1 MIRDNF
7 SKAIIETDIQELK
20 KYRAERNRAK
30 ELMDLKL
37 ALIVT
42 AGTPVPRVGNT
53 AIDGV
58 FTAGTFNA
66 DSSTVSDVTL
76 SSITRKTNVEL
87 FIDVNSPL
95 RINGPGSQE
104 NLLDIIASSGFRPI
118 IRLTNGAVATWN
130 VALETATASTPFVI
144 RTGIGVDP
152 QLRLDQN
159 GTLTVAKLQ
168 GDGSL
173 ITNIDPNA
181 IGSGTF
187 DAARIPNLNA
197 SKITAGTLPVERGG
211 TGLATLQANRLLV
224 GNGTGNVA
232 ISGVTWDS
240 VNARVGINDPTQA
253 LTVNG
258 SILASGDVTAFSDVR
273 LKSNIVTIDS
283 ALEKVLKLRG
293 VYFTKD
299 DKNSMGVIAQEV
311 EKVIPEVVAD
321 NGGYKSVAYGNIV
334 GLLIEAIK
342 ELKQEIEVLKNGN

>member
-1 MIRDNF
+1 MSTINEIVISDTF
-7 SKAIIETDIQELK
+7 QVWL
-20 KYRAERNRAK
+20 NRTN
-30 ELMDLKL
+30 EVIDVINDS

-42 AGTPVPRVGNT
+42 AGTPVPRVGTT

-240 VNARVGINDPTQA
+240 VNARVGINDSNPTQA

>member
-1 MIRDNF
+1 MSTINPIVISDTF
-7 SKAIIETDIQELK
+7 QVWL
-20 KYRAERNRAK
+20 NRTN
-30 ELMDLKL
+30 EVIGVINDS

-66 DSSTVSDVTL
+66 DSSTISDVAL
-76 SSITRKTNVEL
+76 SSITRETNAEL

-173 ITNIDPNA
+173 ITNIDPKSM
-181 IGSGTF
+181 GDGVF
-187 DAARIPNLNA
+187 EVERIPEHGA
-197 SKITAGTLPVERGG
+197 WKITAGIFPIERGG
-211 TGLATLQANRLLV
+211 TGRSSHTAGRLLV
-224 GNGTGNVA
+224 GNGTED
-232 ISGVTWDS
+232 IQSSGVTWVS
-240 VNARVGINDPTQA
+240 ATARVGINNSNPTQA

>member
-1 MIRDNF
+1 MSTINPIVISDTF
-7 SKAIIETDIQELK
+7 QVWL
-20 KYRAERNRAK
+20 NRTN
-30 ELMDLKL
+30 EVIGVINDS

-66 DSSTVSDVTL
+66 DSSTISDVAL
-76 SSITRKTNVEL
+76 SSITRETNAEL

-240 VNARVGINDPTQA
+240 VNARVGINDSNPTQA

>member
-1 MIRDNF
+1 MSTINEIVISDTF
-7 SKAIIETDIQELK
+7 QVWL
-20 KYRAERNRAK
+20 NRTN
-30 ELMDLKL
+30 EVIDVINDS

-181 IGSGTF
+181 IVSGTF

-240 VNARVGINDPTQA
+240 VNARVGINDSNPTQA

>member
-1 MIRDNF
+1 MSTINEIVISDTF
-7 SKAIIETDIQELK
+7 QVWL
-20 KYRAERNRAK
+20 NRTN
-30 ELMDLKL
+30 EVIDVINDS

-240 VNARVGINDPTQA
+240 VNARVGINDSNPTQA

>member
-1 MIRDNF
+1 MSTINPIVISDTF
-7 SKAIIETDIQELK
+7 QVWL
-20 KYRAERNRAK
+20 NRTN
-30 ELMDLKL
+30 EVIGVINDS

-240 VNARVGINDPTQA
+240 VNARVGINDSNPTQA